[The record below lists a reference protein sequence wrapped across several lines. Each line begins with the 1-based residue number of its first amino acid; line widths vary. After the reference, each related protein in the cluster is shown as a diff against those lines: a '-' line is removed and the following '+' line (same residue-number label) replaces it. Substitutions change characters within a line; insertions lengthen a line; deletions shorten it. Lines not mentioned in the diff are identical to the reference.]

1 MVTISVGKLFAYEIT
16 GPKEIAVQRDQT
28 QEANA
33 LKPVDPFALLERLSL
48 TTGKAAEF
56 CGVSRRQLCYWTD
69 IGLVTASNED
79 EEDDS
84 DDDTS
89 SRRVYDFPALYK
101 IMLIKQVLAKVRSLR
116 RAAKEI
122 NNFLQQRE
130 HEAEDLRASIDKK
143 REEFLSEQSDKLEDL
158 ATRSKE
164 RMARLN
170 ERDEILCLIEGLSPL
185 SQLGRAVSEGDI
197 ILEEDPSSCL
207 RLASLIEQLDARLES
222 LPSA

>member
-1 MVTISVGKLFAYEIT
+1 M
-16 GPKEIAVQRDQT
+16 QRDHT
-28 QEANA
+28 QDANA
-33 LKPVDPFALLERLSL
+33 LKPVDPFALLERLCL

-69 IGLVTASNED
+69 IGLVSASNED
-79 EEDDS
+79 EEDAPEDS
-84 DDDTS
+84 S

-130 HEAEDLRASIDKK
+130 REAEDLRTSIDKK
-143 REEFLSEQSDKLEDL
+143 REEFLSEQSDRLEEL
-158 ATRSKE
+158 ASRAKD

-170 ERDEILCLIEGLSPL
+170 GRDDLLYLIEGLSPL
-185 SQLGRAVSEGDI
+185 SHLGRAVSEGDI
-197 ILEEDPSSCL
+197 MLEEDPSSCL
-207 RLASLIEQLDARLES
+207 RLASLVEQLDARLEN